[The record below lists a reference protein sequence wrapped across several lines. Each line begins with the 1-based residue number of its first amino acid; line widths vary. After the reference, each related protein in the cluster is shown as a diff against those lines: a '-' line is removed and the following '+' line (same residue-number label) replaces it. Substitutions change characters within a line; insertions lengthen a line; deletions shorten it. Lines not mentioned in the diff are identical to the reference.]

1 MVDFSPV
8 LVPEAGTESEAGTA
22 SGLRPLARPRLYE
35 QLVEALL
42 AYVARSGLGPGQR
55 LPTERDL
62 AQRLGVSRAS
72 VRQAIV
78 ALEVQGVVDVR
89 HGDGI
94 YLLRQPAPA
103 ELLAELA
110 ERRRRLPDVLE
121 ARATLEL
128 KIVELAALRR
138 TDDDLARIDAALESM
153 AAEILAGG
161 HGLRGDEAFHG
172 AVTTAAHN
180 PVLAD
185 LMRVLAHS
193 IEETRRESLN
203 QPNRPPRS
211 LAGHRQIA
219 EAIRGRDCAGAGAA
233 MRAHLDLVSDVA
245 LLRWNGTE
253 EQEGMA
259 DGAVPDAPEPAPATD
274 R

>member
-1 MVDFSPV
+1 MAKTGVDSP
-8 LVPEAGTESEAGTA
+8 P
-22 SGLRPLARPRLYE
+22 LRPLSRPRLYE

-42 AYVARSGLGPGQR
+42 AHVDLSGLSPGQR

-103 ELLAELA
+103 ELLKELA

-128 KIVELAALRR
+128 KIVELAAVRR
-138 TDDDLARIDAALESM
+138 TDEDLIDIDAALEHM
-153 AAEILAGG
+153 AAEIREGG
-161 HGLRGDEAFHG
+161 HGLSGDEAFHG
-172 AVTTAAHN
+172 AVTAGAHN
-180 PVLAD
+180 PVLTD
-185 LMRVLAHS
+185 LMRVLASS

-203 QPNRPPRS
+203 QPGRPPRS
-211 LAGHRQIA
+211 LASHREIA
-219 EAIRGRDCAGAGAA
+219 AAVRDRDPVGAGQA

-245 LLRWNGTE
+245 LLRWDD
-253 EQEGMA
+253 A
-259 DGAVPDAPEPAPATD
+259 DAGGRPAVPARSGPEDRPPRFDPEGRPA
-274 R
+274 